1 MIKLKKRKAF
11 SWLLVI
17 VFIVS
22 LIRMPIFTSASSEN
36 ESVFVKIRYS
46 REDAIYDGWNI
57 WAWEQGKEGKRV
69 DFIGEDSE
77 GKFAVVET
85 SKDAEKLGFIIRKS
99 VQGNDWAEKVFND
112 DKFVELSKGDTEVVI
127 NQNGSEPT
135 LSERNIKLDF
145 DRVTVKLNYFR
156 FDGSY
161 TDWDVWGWIGN
172 KDGQGYPFVE
182 SDFGRVSTM
191 AYNNVGTD
199 DKIGFIIR
207 KSDWSQKDWESDRF
221 INKVYANND
230 GLINAYV
237 VQGEGTIYYSE
248 KDVVKD
254 PKITSA
260 KIGTLKDIT

>member
-1 MIKLKKRKAF
+1 MF
-11 SWLLVI
+11 GDGLV
-17 VFIVS
+17 V
-22 LIRMPIFTSASSEN
+22 
-36 ESVFVKIRYS
+36 
-46 REDAIYDGWNI
+46 
-57 WAWEQGKEGKRV
+57 
-69 DFIGEDSE
+69 
-77 GKFAVVET
+77 
-85 SKDAEKLGFIIRKS
+85 
-99 VQGNDWAEKVFND
+99 
-112 DKFVELSKGDTEVVI
+112 
-127 NQNGSEPT
+127 
-135 LSERNIKLDF
+135 
-145 DRVTVKLNYFR
+145 
-156 FDGSY
+156 
-161 TDWDVWGWIGN
+161 

-260 KIGTLKDIT
+260 KIDTLKDITFKTNLKLPSKDILNKVTLKNR